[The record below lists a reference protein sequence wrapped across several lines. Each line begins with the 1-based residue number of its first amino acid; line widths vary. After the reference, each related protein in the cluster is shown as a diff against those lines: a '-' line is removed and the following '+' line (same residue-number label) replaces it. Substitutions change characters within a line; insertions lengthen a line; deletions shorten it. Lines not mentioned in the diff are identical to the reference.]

1 MNVRK
6 DGLAAKP
13 PLGWNSFDAY
23 GVYLYEEAAFE
34 NLEAMATKLKPF
46 GYEYFVI
53 DLGWYGEYE
62 RVPGTLYPAE
72 KHASDVNLNEFG
84 YPLPS
89 ECYFPHGFDAL
100 VDRCQNLGLKFGV
113 HMMRGIPRKAVELDL
128 PIEGTSYRASDVA
141 VTAPELQC
149 PWCHHNFAMDPEHPG
164 TQAYYDGVI
173 GHLAEMEVDFIK
185 YDDIVP
191 YPEAIKAV
199 ARAIDKVDR
208 PIVLSLSPG
217 RLADPEQLPIYR
229 LANML
234 RITSDVWDDQEDIDK
249 GFEAWKQWQGTEEPG
264 FWPDLDMIPF
274 GQLQLMAPQSE
285 DAEKTEDEVRLSG
298 RGRNRWCQLT
308 RPQMETFITQR
319 ALAASPLMMGGDLL
333 TLDNESHVMIT
344 NREMLACNQNGLM
357 GKVINQEGTL
367 EVWQTPKQGV
377 EDHGWVGVFNRSED
391 LAEAALTNAGIGLIE
406 ARTYT
411 CRDIWGGTQFDLG
424 PGDTRTVTVAPNG
437 VCFLRYE
444 PASTKKRR

>member
-1 MNVRK
+1 MHVKKN
-6 DGLAAKP
+6 GLATTP

-23 GVYLYEEAAFE
+23 GVYLYEEAAFG
-34 NLEAMATKLKPF
+34 NLEAMATKLKPS

-62 RVPGTLYPAE
+62 LMSGTIYPAE

-89 ECYFPHGFDAL
+89 ECYFPNGFDAL
-100 VDRCQNLGLKFGV
+100 VDRCQKLGLKFGV
-113 HMMRGIPRKAVELDL
+113 HMMRGIPRKAVELNL
-128 PIEGTSYRASDVA
+128 PIEGTSYRAGDVA
-141 VTAPELQC
+141 VTDPELQC
-149 PWCHHNFAMDPEHPG
+149 RWCHHNYAMDPDHPG

-173 GHLAEMEVDFIK
+173 RHLAAMEVDFIK
-185 YDDIVP
+185 YDDIVSHP
-191 YPEAIKAV
+191 DDVAAV

-217 RLADPEQLPIYR
+217 RLAHPQHLEIYR
-229 LANML
+229 MANML
-234 RITSDVWDDQEDIDK
+234 RITSDVWDDQADIDK
-249 GFEAWKQWQGTEEPG
+249 SFDAWKAWQGMEQPG

-274 GQLQLMAPQSE
+274 GQLQLMAPQTE

-308 RPQMETFITQR
+308 MPQMRTFITQR

-333 TLDNESHVMIT
+333 TLDDESLALIT
-344 NREMLACNQNGLM
+344 NREMLACNQNGVM
-357 GKVINQEGTL
+357 GKLINQEGTI
-367 EVWQTPKQGV
+367 EIWQASEQGT

-391 LAEAALTNAGIGLIE
+391 PSEATLANTTIGLIE

-411 CRDIWGGTQFDLG
+411 CWDIWDGTQFELG
-424 PGDTRTVTVAPNG
+424 PGDTRTVTVARNG

-444 PASTKKRR
+444 PA